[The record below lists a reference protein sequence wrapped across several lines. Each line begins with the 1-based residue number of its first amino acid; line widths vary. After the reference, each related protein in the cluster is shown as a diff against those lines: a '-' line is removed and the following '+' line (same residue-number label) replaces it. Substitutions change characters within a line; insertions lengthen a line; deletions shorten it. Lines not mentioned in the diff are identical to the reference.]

1 MATFNT
7 NIPTLNKFLGKFDA
21 LFSKKQFIAFS
32 FFVYGFFINHKRNS
46 IQAIA
51 KESGFKYDD
60 LQYFFSDSKWDL
72 NKINNKRVQ
81 ILQTNPATA
90 STASGIL
97 AIDDTG
103 CPKPHAK
110 NTQGAKFQYCGAV
123 KRKEICN
130 ISVASAFVSES
141 KSFIVN
147 NKFYKP
153 ESEFIFGK
161 QDVEFKS
168 KINLAEELVEDAVNK
183 GIKFSAVVSDSWYAS
198 AEFIESI
205 HSKNITYIAEVRANR
220 DILFYHPKERKH
232 CFVKQDELV
241 KLIKKYYAHKFK
253 FFHRTLKDDTEV
265 SIPVYTF
272 KSRFRECDVP
282 VKIVVFIGKWQRED
296 EEEKNYHILFSTDTS
311 MHFDR
316 IINTYLMRWS
326 IEYLFRQLKDIF
338 YFDHYQVRHQ
348 EQIQRYWTLSI
359 LALSMLYW
367 IKQNG
372 CLTKI
377 IPKKLLTFNDYRNAI
392 KDLIELDTHISL
404 SKNTALLK
412 NHYPVKSKRLLLH
425 LNQNVA

>member
-7 NIPTLNKFLGKFDA
+7 NIPTLNKFLGKFDT

-32 FFVYGFFINHKRNS
+32 FFVYGFFMNHKRNS

-51 KESGFKYDD
+51 YESGFDYQA
-60 LQYFFSDSKWDL
+60 LQYFFSESKWDTDKL
-72 NKINNKRVQ
+72 NNQRVQ
-81 ILQTNPATA
+81 IIQKNPATA
-90 STASGIL
+90 STTSGIL

-110 NTQGAKFQYCGAV
+110 NTQGAQFQYCGAI

-130 ISVASAFVSES
+130 IAVTSAFASKS

-147 NKFYKP
+147 NKSYKP

-161 QDVEFKS
+161 EDVEFKS
-168 KINLAEELVEDAVNK
+168 KIKLAEELVTDAVDK

-198 AEFIESI
+198 AGLIEFI
-205 HSKNITYIAEVRANR
+205 HSKNLTYIAEVRANR

-241 KLIKKYYAHKFK
+241 KLVKKHYAHKIK
-253 FFHRTLKDDTEV
+253 FFHRTLTNGKKV

-272 KSRFRECDVP
+272 KSRFKNCDVP
-282 VKIVVFIGKWQRED
+282 VKIVIVMGKWLKKD
-296 EEEKNYHILFSTDTS
+296 EEEKNFHILFSTDTS

-316 IINTYLMRWS
+316 IINYYLMRWS

-367 IKQNG
+367 IKQTG
-372 CLTKI
+372 CLAKI
-377 IPKKLLTFNDYRNAI
+377 VPKKLVTFNDHRNII
-392 KDLIELDTHISL
+392 KDLIELDTHIAL
-404 SKNTALLK
+404 SKSSALMK
-412 NHYPVKSKRLLLH
+412 KHYPVKSKRLYNHLH
-425 LNQNVA
+425 RQAA